1 MRPSPE
7 ILPFGDAAFLV
18 ELGSLADVLAL
29 HRGLAASAEPG
40 VVVDIVPAARTILVT
55 FEPEGGAEVRAWL
68 ERTEPHGADDDGGR
82 LVRID
87 VAYGGADLGA
97 VAALLKVS
105 ETEVVRRH
113 TAAPWRAAFT
123 GFAPGFAYLVA
134 PDARLQ
140 VPRRAEPRTAVPA
153 GSVGLAGE
161 FSGVYPRASPGGW
174 QLIGTTTAALW
185 DPAAAEPALIRPG
198 DRVIF
203 REA

>member
-1 MRPSPE
+1 LRPSPE

-29 HRGLAASAEPG
+29 HRGLSASAAPDA
-40 VVVDIVPAARTILVT
+40 VVDIVPAARTILVT
-55 FEPEGGAEVRAWL
+55 FEPQSALEVRAWL
-68 ERTEPHGADDDGGR
+68 ERTQPHEADDDGGR

-87 VAYGGADLGA
+87 VAYGGADLGV
-97 VAALLKVS
+97 VAALLGVT

-113 TAAPWRAAFT
+113 TAAHWRAAFT

-134 PDARLQ
+134 PDARLE
-140 VPRRAEPRTAVPA
+140 VPRRPEPRTAVPA

-161 FSGVYPRASPGGW
+161 FSGVYPRSSPGGW
-174 QLIGTTTAALW
+174 QLIGTTTAVLW
-185 DPAAAEPALIRPG
+185 DPTAAEPALIRPG
-198 DRVIF
+198 DRVLF